1 MGLLA
6 NILKT
11 GNSRSFPISYVCVPL
26 VNTLNLCDLR
36 MRLKSSIAFIP
47 SLFLCS
53 PFWDSLASS
62 PGWPENCSTGPIRW
76 LSRCKQAWRPES
88 ACMERWKER
97 TDSTGLSFYLHRI
110 PIAVHPASA
119 SWVLLWLQTCAT
131 TPGSI
136 LFISL
141 VANFCSS
148 PKIFYLVFLS
158 RVTSALYLHMQNS
171 STVTCTKLPFLFTV
185 ILWGLIYSCIFNKC
199 CWSQQMFFSLAWW
212 YTPLIVALGRQRQ
225 AALWIEG

>member
-11 GNSRSFPISYVCVPL
+11 GNSRSFSISYVCVPL

-47 SLFLCS
+47 SLFLFLRS
-53 PFWDSLASS
+53 PFWDSLACS
-62 PGWPENCSTGPIRW
+62 PGWPQNCSAGPIRW
-76 LSRCKQAWRPES
+76 LSRCKQTWRPES
-88 ACMERWKER
+88 ASMERWKER
-97 TDSTGLSFYLHRI
+97 TDSTGLSFYPHRI
-110 PIAVHPASA
+110 PVAVHPASA

-136 LFISL
+136 LFFSL
-141 VANFCSS
+141 VANSCSS
-148 PKIFYLVFLS
+148 PKMLCLVFLS

-171 STVTCTKLPFLFTV
+171 STVTCSKLPFQFT
-185 ILWGLIYSCIFNKC
+185 ILRGLIHSCIFT
-199 CWSQQMFFSLAWW
+199 
-212 YTPLIVALGRQRQ
+212 Y
-225 AALWIEG
+225 

>member
-11 GNSRSFPISYVCVPL
+11 GNSRSFSISYVCVPL

-47 SLFLCS
+47 SLFLFLRS

-62 PGWPENCSTGPIRW
+62 PGWPQNCSAGPIRW
-76 LSRCKQAWRPES
+76 LSRCKQTWRPES
-88 ACMERWKER
+88 ASMERWKER

-119 SWVLLWLQTCAT
+119 SWVLLWLDMCYHTW
-131 TPGSI
+131 
-136 LFISL
+136 L
-141 VANFCSS
+141 
-148 PKIFYLVFLS
+148 YLVFFFGGKLLLFS
-158 RVTSALYLHMQNS
+158 QDALPGFPEQS
-171 STVTCTKLPFLFTV
+171 DFCSVFTYAK
-185 ILWGLIYSCIFNKC
+185 LIYCDLF
-199 CWSQQMFFSLAWW
+199 
-212 YTPLIVALGRQRQ
+212 
-225 AALWIEG
+225 